1 MATNP
6 YVNKVEFGG
15 QTLIDLTQDTVTA
28 ADVTANVW
36 FHLPSGQRIIG
47 TIIDGNLLE
56 YGNAIPAVV
65 GTAMAGLSKVG
76 GAS

>member
-47 TIIDGNLLE
+47 TIIDGDNIGYGVSNLV
-56 YGNAIPAVV
+56 GSAIV
-65 GTAMAGLSKVG
+65 GTSTVG
-76 GAS
+76 